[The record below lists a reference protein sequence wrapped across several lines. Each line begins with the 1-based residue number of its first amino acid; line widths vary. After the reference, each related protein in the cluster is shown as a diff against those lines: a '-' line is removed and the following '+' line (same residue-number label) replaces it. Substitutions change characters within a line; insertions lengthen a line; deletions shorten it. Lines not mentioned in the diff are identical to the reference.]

1 MNKKAKAVVLGCSYT
16 GYGVIRS
23 LAESGLQMPIVCF
36 EKELFRPEAKTRLA
50 TVRSFKNEDD
60 LLKKLL
66 DLSKR
71 EVDTPVLFLTSDWF
85 VDFFQKSRVE
95 LTQTYNIDTP
105 SNEVITTLFKKDA
118 FSLFAEKNGFK
129 IPYTLIIDITDFERK
144 MNCDIDFP
152 CVIKPLWRDDKWKKE
167 GFPKIFIYKKKSDL
181 INDELRKIFKVQER
195 LIVQEWIPGNDKQ
208 IYFSLVYYNSES
220 KNLAEFSGRKIR
232 QYPVGTGSTSC
243 AEPVDVVAV
252 KKETIRFFNTIKYSG
267 FGSIEYKRHEET
279 GEFFIMEPTVGRS
292 DHQSYIATINGINF
306 PAISYCNLSGVT
318 LPVRAATPRRTLWI
332 DDQFDLFSM
341 LHTCRKGEL
350 KIKDI
355 FQLLT
360 QRKKFRF
367 FNLKDMRPFL
377 FAVARGVNIIGKT
390 MFKK

>member
-167 GFPKIFIYKKKSDL
+167 GFPKIFIYKKKLSILNSYWVAQDVKYYCYEIILVDPCHPVIKSDKK
-181 INDELRKIFKVQER
+181 INWICNKKHWKRVHQGKTSAGRKSRGLRHKGTGAEKLRPSKRAHLRK
-195 LIVQEWIPGNDKQ
+195 G
-208 IYFSLVYYNSES
+208 
-220 KNLAEFSGRKIR
+220 
-232 QYPVGTGSTSC
+232 
-243 AEPVDVVAV
+243 
-252 KKETIRFFNTIKYSG
+252 
-267 FGSIEYKRHEET
+267 
-279 GEFFIMEPTVGRS
+279 
-292 DHQSYIATINGINF
+292 
-306 PAISYCNLSGVT
+306 
-318 LPVRAATPRRTLWI
+318 
-332 DDQFDLFSM
+332 
-341 LHTCRKGEL
+341 
-350 KIKDI
+350 
-355 FQLLT
+355 
-360 QRKKFRF
+360 
-367 FNLKDMRPFL
+367 
-377 FAVARGVNIIGKT
+377 
-390 MFKK
+390 